1 MYFRKYGGGTDW
13 SGGGAH
19 EVGFSDGGN
28 IWHRYGSSTTWGTWY
43 KIWDTANLTNLN
55 QLTNGPGY
63 ITSYSETSTLS
74 VVMSRGNSTGYQ
86 FISTTST
93 PFSFQYNSNTG
104 TYNQTTIYANQNNTS
119 ANTANGIFIERGRLT
134 DSASAEVRYFV
145 IGARGGAIQWQVDG
159 SGNTSQTGS
168 ISAAGGTITGVTGFG
183 STGGASD
190 QGIGIYYQNY
200 ASGYGRIRFYQ
211 SDSNHQTIHAFS
223 ASWQSGT
230 LASASSG
237 AININGQN
245 GVTFGGWNVPDAYI
259 TTGGS
264 AWFRYD
270 VTAYSDSRVKE
281 NVLVID
287 NAIQRIK
294 SISGVTFTRND
305 REDKE
310 QRHAGVIAQ
319 EVLKVLPE
327 VVTQDTEGMYS
338 VSYGNMAGLF
348 IEAIKEQQI
357 QIEDQAL
364 EIRNLKALV
373 GSLLGINLK

>member
-1 MYFRKYGGGTDW
+1 
-13 SGGGAH
+13 
-19 EVGFSDGGN
+19 
-28 IWHRYGSSTTWGTWY
+28 
-43 KIWDTANLTNLN
+43 
-55 QLTNGPGY
+55 
-63 ITSYSETSTLS
+63 
-74 VVMSRGNSTGYQ
+74 MSRGNSTGYQ

-145 IGARGGAIQWQVDG
+145 IGARGGSIQWQVDG

-211 SDSNHQTIHAFS
+211 SDSNHQTIHAFCN
-223 ASWQSGT
+223 SWQSGT
-230 LASASSG
+230 LSSASSG
-237 AININGQN
+237 AININGAN
-245 GVTFGGWNVPDAYI
+245 GVTFGGWNLPDAYI

-294 SISGVTFTRND
+294 SIRGVTFTRND
-305 REDKE
+305 REDKD

-319 EVLKVLPE
+319 EVLKALPE

-373 GSLLGINLK
+373 GSLLGKNLK